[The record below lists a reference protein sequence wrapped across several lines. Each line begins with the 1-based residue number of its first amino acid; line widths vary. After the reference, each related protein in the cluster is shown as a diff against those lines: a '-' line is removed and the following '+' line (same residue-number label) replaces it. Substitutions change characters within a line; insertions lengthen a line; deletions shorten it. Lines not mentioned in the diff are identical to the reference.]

1 MSKVVINN
9 CYGGYSLSYKATKW
23 LAEHGLKEA
32 EEEISE
38 ISEIAAY
45 LEKDNEHNQIT
56 RLYRQYHSIEDESF
70 YPGIPR
76 HHPLLI
82 QCVEELG
89 EEAGGTRAALIVVEF
104 EGDLYRI
111 DEYDGMES
119 IETPDCL
126 NWIDSSKY

>member
-9 CYGGYSLSYKATKW
+9 CYGGYSLSYKAMKW
-23 LAEHGLKEA
+23 LSDHGLKEA
-32 EEEISE
+32 EEELSE
-38 ISEIAAY
+38 RAAY

-89 EEAGGTRAALIVVEF
+89 EETGGMRAELIVVAF
-104 EGDLYRI
+104 EGNLYRI
-111 DEYDGMES
+111 AEYDGMES

-126 NWIDSSKY
+126 NWTDSSKY